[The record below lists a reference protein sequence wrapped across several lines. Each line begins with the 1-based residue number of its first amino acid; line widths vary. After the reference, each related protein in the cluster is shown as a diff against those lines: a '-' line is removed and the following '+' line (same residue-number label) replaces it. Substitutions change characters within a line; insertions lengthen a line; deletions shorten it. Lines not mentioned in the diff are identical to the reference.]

1 MDNKDLIKEWES
13 YLEKD
18 EKVHYKNKWN
28 KLSKRFGKDILDNFE
43 NGRTYLKKQYEFRK
57 GDKDLFKLSY
67 KSFVRN
73 TLLEKNNL
81 SYIRFETSK
90 SLMQLYSKYI
100 GFMRKYEEDIL
111 ENEEK
116 IANEIQAEIEQEKME
131 KIFNNNQL
139 QINTTLEEE
148 VEKIIEE
155 PGMRP
160 IRDYEEG
167 ILQIDKEGNVLPPDT
182 KPSNYFN
189 DKSYTHKNYINK
201 KNKGYNISTEE
212 DGQLRIEFD

>member
-28 KLSKRFGKDILDNFE
+28 KLSKRFWKDILDNFE
-43 NGRTYLKKQYEFRK
+43 NWRTYLKKQYEFRK
-57 GDKDLFKLSY
+57 WDKDLFKLSY

-155 PGMRP
+155 PWMRP

-167 ILQIDKEGNVLPPDT
+167 ILQIDKEWNVLPPDT

-201 KNKGYNISTEE
+201 KNKWYNISTEE
-212 DGQLRIEFD
+212 DWQLRIEFD

>member
-1 MDNKDLIKEWES
+1 MDNKDLMKEWES
-13 YLEKD
+13 YLESD

-28 KLSKRFGKDILDNFE
+28 KLSKRFWKDILDNFE
-43 NGRTYLKKQYEFRK
+43 NWRTYLKKQYEFRK
-57 GDKDLFKLSY
+57 WDKDLFKLSY

-73 TLLEKNNL
+73 PLLEKNNL
-81 SYIRFETSK
+81 SYIKFETSK

-100 GFMRKYEEDIL
+100 GFMRKYE

-131 KIFNNNQL
+131 KIFNNNQS

-148 VEKIIEE
+148 VEKVIEE
-155 PGMRP
+155 PWMRP
-160 IRDYEEG
+160 IRAEEASYLS
-167 ILQIDKEGNVLPPDT
+167 INEFWDILPPDT

-189 DKSYTHKNYINK
+189 DKSYTNKNYINK
-201 KNKGYNISTEE
+201 KNKWYNISTEE
-212 DGQLRIEFD
+212 DWQLRIEFD

>member
-1 MDNKDLIKEWES
+1 MDNKDLMKEWES
-13 YLEKD
+13 YLESD

-28 KLSKRFGKDILDNFE
+28 KLSKRFWKDILDNFE
-43 NGRTYLKKQYEFRK
+43 NWRTYLKKQYDFRK
-57 GDKDLFKLSY
+57 WDKDLFKLSY

-73 TLLEKNNL
+73 PLLEKNNL
-81 SYIRFETSK
+81 SYIKFETSK

-100 GFMRKYEEDIL
+100 GFMRKYE

-131 KIFNNNQL
+131 KIFNNNQS

-148 VEKIIEE
+148 VEKVIEE
-155 PGMRP
+155 PWMRP
-160 IRDYEEG
+160 IRAEEASYLS
-167 ILQIDKEGNVLPPDT
+167 INEFWDILPPDT

-189 DKSYTHKNYINK
+189 DKSYTNKNYINK
-201 KNKGYNISTEE
+201 KNKWYNISTHYCPNKKN
-212 DGQLRIEFD
+212 Q

>member
-1 MDNKDLIKEWES
+1 MDNKDLMKEWES
-13 YLEKD
+13 YLESD

-28 KLSKRFGKDILDNFE
+28 KLSKRFWKDILDNFE
-43 NGRTYLKKQYEFRK
+43 NWRTYLKKQYEFRK
-57 GDKDLFKLSY
+57 WDKDLFKLSY

-73 TLLEKNNL
+73 PLLEKNNL
-81 SYIRFETSK
+81 SYIKFETSK

-100 GFMRKYEEDIL
+100 GFMRKYE

-131 KIFNNNQL
+131 KIFNNNQS

-155 PGMRP
+155 PWMRP
-160 IRDYEEG
+160 IRAEEASYLS
-167 ILQIDKEGNVLPPDT
+167 INEFWDILPPDT

-189 DKSYTHKNYINK
+189 DKSYTNKNYINK
-201 KNKGYNISTEE
+201 KNKWYNISTEE
-212 DGQLRIEFD
+212 DWQLRIEFD

>member
-1 MDNKDLIKEWES
+1 MKEWES
-13 YLEKD
+13 YLESD

-28 KLSKRFGKDILDNFE
+28 KLSKRFWKDILDNFE
-43 NGRTYLKKQYEFRK
+43 NWRTYLKKQYEFRK
-57 GDKDLFKLSY
+57 WDKDLFKLSY

-73 TLLEKNNL
+73 PLLEKNNL
-81 SYIRFETSK
+81 SYIKFETSK

-100 GFMRKYEEDIL
+100 GFMRKYE

-131 KIFNNNQL
+131 KIFNNNQS

-155 PGMRP
+155 PWMRP
-160 IRDYEEG
+160 IRAEEASYLS
-167 ILQIDKEGNVLPPDT
+167 INEFWDILPPDT

-189 DKSYTHKNYINK
+189 DKSYTNKNYINK
-201 KNKGYNISTEE
+201 KNKWYNISTEE
-212 DGQLRIEFD
+212 DWQLRIEFD

>member
-1 MDNKDLIKEWES
+1 MDNKDLMKEWEL
-13 YLEKD
+13 YLESDK
-18 EKVHYKNKWN
+18 KVHYKNKWN
-28 KLSKRFGKDILDNFE
+28 KLSKRFWKDILDNFE
-43 NGRTYLKKQYEFRK
+43 NWRTYLKKQYEFRK
-57 GDKDLFKLSY
+57 WDKDLFKLSY

-73 TLLEKNNL
+73 PLLEKNNL
-81 SYIRFETSK
+81 SYIKFETSK

-100 GFMRKYEEDIL
+100 GFMRKYE

-131 KIFNNNQL
+131 KIFNNNQS

-155 PGMRP
+155 PWMRP
-160 IRDYEEG
+160 IRAEEASYLS
-167 ILQIDKEGNVLPPDT
+167 INEFWDILPPDT

-189 DKSYTHKNYINK
+189 DKSYTNKNYINK
-201 KNKGYNISTEE
+201 KNKWYNISTEE
-212 DGQLRIEFD
+212 DWQLRIEFD